1 MWLELVCPDE
11 LFQCPSARSWRRLI
25 DGGSR
30 VASPQVMLQI
40 QPPLVDLSIAEDH
53 GPLGM
58 MSLLSLLWIWILDLR
73 RRMLPD
79 TSTDNCG
86 GHVLVPVAIYAADE
100 SGRGVGHVLNEI
112 YAKIPRSFQYNDTNC
127 VILWHFLN
135 LQLLANVAIFELA
148 AGREGAEAARP
159 ALRDIATW
167 AQTDYARRACLHG
180 AGIYTAMNRRRIN
193 DGTMLF
199 SETALFVAAL
209 VVGLYAFMM
218 RPGVGPSGVIDG
230 EPYELLDDVDWP
242 GLGVCGLQAPS
253 TSSPNHSN
261 PAWNTEIAALR
272 FIREGRAFSFSG
284 VACEGGYHP
293 AKMIL
298 LDFANVLEEAGKRDA
313 KGLCHILRIM
323 SDSLLDIND
332 DD

>member
-1 MWLELVCPDE
+1 
-11 LFQCPSARSWRRLI
+11 
-25 DGGSR
+25 
-30 VASPQVMLQI
+30 MLQI
-40 QPPLVDLSIAEDH
+40 QPPLVDLSIAQDH
-53 GPLGM
+53 GALGM

-73 RRMLPD
+73 RRILPD
-79 TSTDNCG
+79 TSSDNCG
-86 GHVLVPVAIYAADE
+86 AHVLVPIAIYATDE
-100 SGRGVGHVLNEI
+100 SGRGVSHVLIEI

-135 LQLLANVAIFELA
+135 LQLLANVTVFELA
-148 AGREGAEAARP
+148 AGRDGAEAGRL
-159 ALRDIATW
+159 ALRDIAAW
-167 AQTDYARRACLHG
+167 SQTHYARRACLHG

-218 RPGVGPSGVIDG
+218 RPGGGPSDVIDG

-242 GLGVCGLQAPS
+242 GLGAGGLQAPS
-253 TSSPNHSN
+253 TPSPNHSH
-261 PAWNTEIAALR
+261 PAGNTEVAALR
-272 FIREGRAFSFSG
+272 FIKDGRAFTFSG
-284 VACEGGYHP
+284 VTCEGGYHS

-323 SDSLLDIND
+323 SESLLDIND
-332 DD
+332 E